1 MTTTRTPAVDAAGGL
16 LPRAGFIASAITT
29 VCCLGLSAA
38 VSLASSIGATFL
50 TRDATLQPLLAV
62 TLTLTILG
70 SIWTY
75 RRHRSLLP
83 LLLTIAAAVLV
94 YSALYGPL
102 DTGIGVAH
110 AAAGHGAQNAA
121 HDTMHDATPST
132 ATSHGDH
139 DATTTVAGSHGG
151 VSATVLVWIGLAGL
165 LAAQLWDVRRVRRCK
180 ISPSPA
186 SATGGA
192 R

>member
-1 MTTTRTPAVDAAGGL
+1 MSTAKSPAVDAAGGL

-38 VSLASSIGATFL
+38 VSLASSIGAAFL

-62 TLTLTILG
+62 TLAITALG
-70 SIWTY
+70 SVWTY

-83 LLLTIAAAVLV
+83 LLLTIAAAALT
-94 YSALYGPL
+94 YSALFGPL
-102 DTGIGVAH
+102 DGGIGVAH
-110 AAAGHGAQNAA
+110 ATAGHGAQPAA

-139 DATTTVAGSHGG
+139 DTMTTTAGSHGG

-165 LAAQLWDVRRVRRCK
+165 LAAQLWDVRHVRRCK
-180 ISPSPA
+180 ISPSPTTATA
-186 SATGGA
+186 SA

>member
-1 MTTTRTPAVDAAGGL
+1 MSTAETPVVGGAGGL

-62 TLTLTILG
+62 TLAVTVLG
-70 SIWTY
+70 SVWTY

-83 LLLTIAAAVLV
+83 LLLTVAASTLI
-94 YSALYGPL
+94 YSALFGPL
-102 DTGIGVAH
+102 DGGIGVTH
-110 AAAGHGAQNAA
+110 AAAGHGAQHAA
-121 HDTMHDATPST
+121 HDTMHDAMPST
-132 ATSHGDH
+132 ATSHGGH
-139 DATTTVAGSHGG
+139 DAMTTVAGSHGG

-165 LAAQLWDVRRVRRCK
+165 LVAQLWDVRRVRRCK

-192 R
+192 